1 MKTIKMKKFCIGKNQ
16 PLAII
21 CGPCVIESEDHALF
35 CAEHLMNIFKGF
47 PELNFIFKSSYDKA
61 NRSAHSSFRGPGI
74 QKGLE
79 ILAKIQQAFDLPILT
94 DVHSSE
100 EAIEA
105 AKVVEIIQ
113 IPAFLCRQTDLIVA
127 AAQTGA
133 ILNIKKGQ
141 FMSPWDMQNVINK
154 ILISGNDQ
162 IILTDRGTSF
172 GYNNLVSDM
181 RAIPI
186 MQEMGYP
193 ACYDASHSVQLPGGL
208 GNVSGGQRQFIP
220 PLAQAAIAAGANCL
234 FIEAHP
240 NPTEAKS
247 DKESVLAFDALPKLL
262 ATVSQIYQIV
272 QKCEAC

>member
-1 MKTIKMKKFCIGKNQ
+1 MKTIKIKNFCIGKNQ
-16 PLAII
+16 PLTII

-35 CAEHLMNIFKGF
+35 CAEQLVNIFKGF

-79 ILAKIQQAFDLPILT
+79 ILAKIQQIFDLPVLT
-94 DVHSSE
+94 DIHSSE
-100 EAIEA
+100 EAIDA
-105 AKVVEIIQ
+105 AKVVEFIQ

-154 ILISGNDQ
+154 ILISGNDR

-193 ACYDASHSVQLPGGL
+193 TCYDASHSVQLPGGL
-208 GNVSGGQRQFIP
+208 GNASGGQRQFIP

-240 NPTEAKS
+240 NPIEAKS
-247 DKESVLAFDALPKLL
+247 DKESVLAFDMLPKLL
-262 ATVSQIYQIV
+262 STVSQIYEVV
-272 QKCEAC
+272 QRCEQC

>member
-1 MKTIKMKKFCIGKNQ
+1 MKTIKIKNFCIGKNQ

-35 CAEHLMNIFKGF
+35 CAEQLVNIFKGF

-61 NRSAHSSFRGPGI
+61 NRSAHNSFRGPGI

-79 ILAKIQQAFDLPILT
+79 ILAKIQQMFNLPVLT
-94 DVHSSE
+94 DIHSSK

-105 AKVVEIIQ
+105 AKIVEIIQ

-133 ILNIKKGQ
+133 ILNVKKGQ

-186 MQEMGYP
+186 MQEMGFP
-193 ACYDASHSVQLPGGL
+193 TCYDASHSVQLPGGM
-208 GNVSGGQRQFIP
+208 GNASGGQRQFIP

-240 NPTEAKS
+240 NPIEAKS
-247 DKESVLAFDALPKLL
+247 DKESVFSFDMLPKLL
-262 ATVSQIYQIV
+262 STVSQIYEVV
-272 QKCEAC
+272 QRC

>member
-1 MKTIKMKKFCIGKNQ
+1 MKTIRIKKFCIGANQ
-16 PLAII
+16 PLAVI

-35 CAEHLMNIFKGF
+35 CAEQLVKIFSHF
-47 PELNFIFKSSYDKA
+47 PTLNFIYKSSYDKA
-61 NRSAHSSFRGPGI
+61 NRSAHSSFRGPGL
-74 QKGLE
+74 QKGLA
-79 ILAKIQQAFDLPILT
+79 ILAKVQQAFDLPILT
-94 DVHSSE
+94 DIHSSK
-100 EAIEA
+100 EAIA
-105 AKVVEIIQ
+105 AAEICEIIQ

-127 AAQTGA
+127 AAKTGA

-141 FMSPWDMQNVINK
+141 FLSPWDMQNVIDK
-154 ILISGNDQ
+154 ITFAGNDQ

-208 GNVSGGQRQFIP
+208 GTASGGQRQFIP
-220 PLAQAAIAAGANCL
+220 PLAKAAIAAGANCL

-240 NPTEAKS
+240 NPAEAKS
-247 DKESVLAFDALPKLL
+247 DKESVLAFDQLPHLL
-262 ATVSQIYQIV
+262 HEVSQIYQIV
-272 QKCEAC
+272 QGCKPC

>member
-1 MKTIKMKKFCIGKNQ
+1 MKTIKIKNFCIGKNQ

-35 CAEHLMNIFKGF
+35 CAERLMNIFKRF

-79 ILAKIQQAFDLPILT
+79 ILAKIQQAFDLPVLT
-94 DVHSSE
+94 DIHSSE
-100 EAIEA
+100 EAVEA

-113 IPAFLCRQTDLIVA
+113 IPAFLCRQTDLIA
-127 AAQTGA
+127 TAAQTGS

-208 GNVSGGQRQFIP
+208 GNASGGQRQFIP

-234 FIEAHP
+234 FIEVHP
-240 NPTEAKS
+240 NPTKAKS
-247 DKESVLAFDALPKLL
+247 DKESVLAFDVLPKLL
-262 ATVSQIYQIV
+262 TTISQIYQIV
-272 QKCEAC
+272 QKCEIC

>member
-1 MKTIKMKKFCIGKNQ
+1 MKTIKIKNFCIGKNQ
-16 PLAII
+16 PLTII

-35 CAEHLMNIFKGF
+35 CAEQLVNIFKGF

-79 ILAKIQQAFDLPILT
+79 ILAKIQQIFDLPVLT
-94 DVHSSE
+94 DIHSSE

-105 AKVVEIIQ
+105 ANVVEIIQ

-154 ILISGNDQ
+154 ILISGNDR

-193 ACYDASHSVQLPGGL
+193 TCYDASHSVQLPGGL
-208 GNVSGGQRQFIP
+208 GNASGGQRQFIP

-240 NPTEAKS
+240 NPIEAKS
-247 DKESVLAFDALPKLL
+247 DKESVLAFDMLPKLL
-262 ATVSQIYQIV
+262 STVSQIYEVV
-272 QKCEAC
+272 QRCEQC

>member
-1 MKTIKMKKFCIGKNQ
+1 MKTIKIKNFCIGKNQ
-16 PLAII
+16 PLTII

-35 CAEHLMNIFKGF
+35 CAEQLVNIFKGF

-79 ILAKIQQAFDLPILT
+79 ILAKIQQIFDLPVLT
-94 DVHSSE
+94 DIHSSE

-154 ILISGNDQ
+154 ILISGNDR

-193 ACYDASHSVQLPGGL
+193 TCYDASHSVQLPGGL
-208 GNVSGGQRQFIP
+208 GNASGGQRQFIP

-240 NPTEAKS
+240 NPIEAKS
-247 DKESVLAFDALPKLL
+247 DKESVLAFDMLPKLL
-262 ATVSQIYQIV
+262 STVSQIYEVV
-272 QKCEAC
+272 QRCEQC

>member
-1 MKTIKMKKFCIGKNQ
+1 MKTIKIKKFCIGKNQ
-16 PLAII
+16 PLTII

-35 CAEHLMNIFKGF
+35 CAEYLMNIFKGF

-79 ILAKIQQAFDLPILT
+79 ILAKIQQTFDLPVLT
-94 DVHSSE
+94 DIHSSE
-100 EAIEA
+100 EAVEA

-208 GNVSGGQRQFIP
+208 GNASGGQRQFIP

-240 NPTEAKS
+240 NPIEAKS
-247 DKESVLAFDALPKLL
+247 DKESVLAFDMLPKLL

-272 QKCEAC
+272 QKCEPC

>member
-1 MKTIKMKKFCIGKNQ
+1 
-16 PLAII
+16 
-21 CGPCVIESEDHALF
+21 
-35 CAEHLMNIFKGF
+35 
-47 PELNFIFKSSYDKA
+47 
-61 NRSAHSSFRGPGI
+61 
-74 QKGLE
+74 
-79 ILAKIQQAFDLPILT
+79 
-94 DVHSSE
+94 
-100 EAIEA
+100 
-105 AKVVEIIQ
+105 
-113 IPAFLCRQTDLIVA
+113 
-127 AAQTGA
+127 
-133 ILNIKKGQ
+133 
-141 FMSPWDMQNVINK
+141 MSPWDMQNVINK

-193 ACYDASHSVQLPGGL
+193 TCYDASHSVQLPGGL
-208 GNVSGGQRQFIP
+208 GNVSGGQRQFIS

-272 QKCEAC
+272 QKCETC